1 MAEKAE
7 SYSVRRRSAK
17 APFNTHPAFPGIV
30 VLWFAALLGGGTL
43 TLPVA
48 LVERLVALTGLAA
61 LIPSAAPPLGETAR
75 AAIALAGAVAGAL
88 VGWAVARKVAAQE
101 PAPPR
106 IDVDQARPCRPIL
119 AHEELGEEGFGS
131 RIDTPVEPPVPQD
144 QPRTD
149 EAVEGDAPLHPVSV
163 EALDEQ
169 PAADARRPLAELG
182 LMQLTA
188 RLNVALAQRKARPA
202 PRPLAAS
209 FEAADAVDAARA
221 RALFFDSSARAE
233 PAGAASP
240 RPMKNPLARQQEF
253 VRAGKPANR
262 SDGER
267 NLRAAPV
274 TLHRRGGAA

>member
-1 MAEKAE
+1 MQI
-7 SYSVRRRSAK
+7 RII
-17 APFNTHPAFPGIV
+17 P
-30 VLWFAALLGGGTL
+30 LLL
-43 TLPVA
+43 C
-48 LVERLVALTGLAA
+48 
-61 LIPSAAPPLGETAR
+61 
-75 AAIALAGAVAGAL
+75 AIALNADASL
-88 VGWAVARKVAAQE
+88 IRTQT
-101 PAPPR
+101 PAKN
-106 IDVDQARPCRPIL
+106 ARPNVVIIL
-119 AHEELGEEGFGS
+119 ADDLGFSDLASYGS